1 MKLGQIY
8 TVIYVQ
14 RIRKMYNF
22 ASNAEQIVQKLAL
35 LLVLTFYTSSVDHI
49 EPLENLDSIKMTQRV
64 RT

>member
-1 MKLGQIY
+1 
-8 TVIYVQ
+8 
-14 RIRKMYNF
+14 MYKE
-22 ASNAEQIVQKLAL
+22 SERCITYSIVQKLAL

>member
-22 ASNAEQIVQKLAL
+22 ASNDSIVQKLAL

-49 EPLENLDSIKMTQRV
+49 EPLENWDSIKMTQRV